1 MHQNHLEAEYR
12 AVSIEMSNPFAK
24 LGEFSLSKFR
34 GFTQYTSSFTQ
45 KALAKIDVS
54 HANGLYTNSPE
65 VQTAIKQKQVQYT
78 DFFSQCSSVYF
89 RFLHNYGHD
98 RSGRHQYHT
107 YP

>member
-1 MHQNHLEAEYR
+1 MYQNHLETEYR

-54 HANGLYTNSPE
+54 HANGLYTNSP
-65 VQTAIKQKQVQYT
+65 
-78 DFFSQCSSVYF
+78 
-89 RFLHNYGHD
+89 
-98 RSGRHQYHT
+98 
-107 YP
+107 